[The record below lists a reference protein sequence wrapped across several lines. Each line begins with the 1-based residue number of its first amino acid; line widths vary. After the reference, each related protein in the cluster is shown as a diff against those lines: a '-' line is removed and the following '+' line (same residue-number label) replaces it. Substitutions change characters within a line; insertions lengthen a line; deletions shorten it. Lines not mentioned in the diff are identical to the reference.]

1 MIWITLPKEDNRGV
15 CVGGGDIDDHESV
28 LILEKPQ
35 KPPFCKMARKY
46 LLASKQIGSIIIM
59 LWLLQIIL
67 SSFLCLFRSNSQ
79 LDQGLLSEDWMNSR
93 AYREKFL

>member
-1 MIWITLPKEDNRGV
+1 
-15 CVGGGDIDDHESV
+15 
-28 LILEKPQ
+28 
-35 KPPFCKMARKY
+35 MARKY

>member
-1 MIWITLPKEDNRGV
+1 
-15 CVGGGDIDDHESV
+15 
-28 LILEKPQ
+28 
-35 KPPFCKMARKY
+35 MARKY

-67 SSFLCLFRSNSQ
+67 GSFLCFFRSNSE
-79 LDQGLLSEDWMNSR
+79 LDQGSLSEDWMNSR